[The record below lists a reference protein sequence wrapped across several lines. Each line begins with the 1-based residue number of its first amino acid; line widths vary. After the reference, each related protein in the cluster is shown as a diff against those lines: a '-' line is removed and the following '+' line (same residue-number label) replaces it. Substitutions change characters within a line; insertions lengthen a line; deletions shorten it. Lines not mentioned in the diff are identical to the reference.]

1 MGAKLRCLKCKDV
14 ITSTFVHDFR
24 RCKCGAIFIDG
35 GDEYT
40 RYGGQPEDME
50 WVKDGEITDE

>member
-1 MGAKLRCLKCKDV
+1 MGQILRCLRCGDEIQSK
-14 ITSTFVHDFR
+14 SVHDFK

-40 RYGGQPEDME
+40 RWGGFEEDWE
-50 WVKDGEITDE
+50 WVEEEKDATV